1 VSSAGN
7 LFVLSSPSGGGKT
20 TVIRELMARNPALA
34 CSISATTRQP
44 RIGETD
50 GVHYHFL
57 ADDEFDRLM
66 GKGAFLEW
74 ATVHGSRYGTL
85 GPPVEACLAAGGT
98 MLLALDVQGGWS
110 VKQTIPEAV
119 LVFLL
124 PPSMDVLRERLQ
136 RRGTENAEALAD
148 RIRNAEQEIRAAGR
162 YDYQIIND
170 RLDDTVAEIENVI
183 HHQQQKKR
191 TV

>member
-1 VSSAGN
+1 MSSPGN

-20 TVIRELMARNPALA
+20 TVIGELMARNSGLT
-34 CSISATTRQP
+34 CSVSATTRSP
-44 RIGETD
+44 RAGETD

-57 ADDEFDRLM
+57 DDSEFDRLV

-74 ATVHGSRYGTL
+74 ATVHGSRYGTP
-85 GPPVEACLAAGGT
+85 GPPVEACLASGGT

-110 VKQTIPEAV
+110 VKQSIPRAV

-124 PPSMDVLRERLQ
+124 PPSMEVLRGRLIG
-136 RRGTENAEALAD
+136 RGTENPETVAE
-148 RIRNAEQEIRAAGR
+148 RIRNAEEEIRSAGL

-170 RLDDTVAEIENVI
+170 RLDDTVSEIENVI
-183 HHQQQKKR
+183 EFHQKKR
-191 TV
+191 TP